1 MGVYTKGFIL
11 SGDLYGGCISLC
23 EAENILK
30 FYWKKGILMVLYVY
44 DIAVMRYSF
53 GLGESS
59 LDHRRREEFP
69 AIFTIVV
76 SFGGVNERT

>member
-1 MGVYTKGFIL
+1 MVVYTKGFIL

-59 LDHRRREEFP
+59 LATVGGKNFP
-69 AIFTIVV
+69 PFVIYT
-76 SFGGVNERT
+76 G